1 MIKPP
6 TVMPPA
12 FDNARHGAIQMS
24 SNEPELDDIVMA
36 GDAVS
41 LLAYGA
47 IQGFVDTLL
56 SPMAAA
62 SPELFTN
69 DIPVD
74 APVPQASLIALLW
87 IMAARLF
94 GGSYDGGARSGTTLP
109 SALLACVV
117 PWCCSSFLLL
127 GALAVLSAF
136 GGLGPGA
143 SPGEI
148 DFVMGSITVVGAWR
162 ALCSMYLPPI

>member
-12 FDNARHGAIQMS
+12 FDNARHGAIQMVV
-24 SNEPELDDIVMA
+24 NEPELDDIVMA
-36 GDAVS
+36 SDAVS

-62 SPELFTN
+62 SRDYSQTTFRWTRPFRRRASLRCSGSWPLACLVVAMTA
-69 DIPVD
+69 VLAAARHCLQLCLHVWCLGV
-74 APVPQASLIALLW
+74 APVSSSSAHSPCYRRSVAL
-87 IMAARLF
+87 
-94 GGSYDGGARSGTTLP
+94 G
-109 SALLACVV
+109 LA
-117 PWCCSSFLLL
+117 P
-127 GALAVLSAF
+127 A
-136 GGLGPGA
+136 
-143 SPGEI
+143 GEI

-162 ALCSMYLPPI
+162 VLCSMYLPPI